1 MQLKL
6 AVERTKMLQEKKE
19 AIAKKDRKEISNLIG
34 RHKEES
40 ARIKV
45 EGIIAEDVRR
55 QRRYRSER
63 VHSRKLTLSPPIR
76 RFTLNYWRF

>member
-1 MQLKL
+1 MPAWNLQRTKVQLKL

-19 AIAKKDRKEISNLIG
+19 AIAKKDRKEISHLIQ

-45 EGIIAEDVRR
+45 EGIIAEDVSVSNGY
-55 QRRYRSER
+55 Q
-63 VHSRKLTLSPPIR
+63 
-76 RFTLNYWRF
+76 

>member
-1 MQLKL
+1 MPAFNLQRTKVQLKL

-19 AIAKKDRKEISNLIG
+19 AIAKKDRKEISHLIQ

-40 ARIKV
+40 ARIKC

-55 QRRYRSER
+55 ESMQSIA
-63 VHSRKLTLSPPIR
+63 STAI
-76 RFTLNYWRF
+76 